1 MCSRCTPSS
10 RAARI
15 FQRSSGW
22 CAAGKSAACGSR
34 ISRVMPRSSMS
45 HGSPAAASWR
55 ERWRD
60 APALWRCSRSGRSEG
75 QAPWRRA
82 ATISTPSER
91 LYRQMDAALAPR
103 LSPGDQDR
111 EIASTVRRERGRLL
125 AFIRASIAD
134 AAEAEDV
141 LQEALYELVLAYR
154 LMQPVEQAGAWLRR
168 VARNRIIDRFR
179 RKRVER
185 RAAGAAE
192 SEAAAPRAAEDE
204 GSLEPVLEDLLPA
217 PDSGPESAVMREVLL
232 AEIEAALA
240 ELPPEQREVF
250 IAHEI
255 EGVSFKELAA
265 RTGVGLN
272 TLLSRKRYAVLYL
285 QERLRAV
292 WDEWLLGSIEMGGL
306 STTNR

>member
-1 MCSRCTPSS
+1 
-10 RAARI
+10 
-15 FQRSSGW
+15 
-22 CAAGKSAACGSR
+22 
-34 ISRVMPRSSMS
+34 
-45 HGSPAAASWR
+45 
-55 ERWRD
+55 
-60 APALWRCSRSGRSEG
+60 
-75 QAPWRRA
+75 
-82 ATISTPSER
+82 
-91 LYRQMDAALAPR
+91 MDAALAR
-103 LSPGDQDR
+103 HLSPGAQDR

-185 RAAGAAE
+185 RAVAAPA
-192 SEAAAPRAAEDE
+192 SEAAAPQAAEDE
-204 GSLEPVLEDLLPA
+204 VSLDPVLEDLLPA
-217 PDSGPESAVMREVLL
+217 PDGGPESAVMRELLL
-232 AEIEAALA
+232 AEIGAALA

-250 IAHEI
+250 VAHEI

-265 RTGVGLN
+265 RTGVSLN

-285 QERLRAV
+285 QERLRVA
-292 WDEWLLGSIEMGGL
+292 WDEWLLS
-306 STTNR
+306 

>member
-1 MCSRCTPSS
+1 
-10 RAARI
+10 
-15 FQRSSGW
+15 
-22 CAAGKSAACGSR
+22 
-34 ISRVMPRSSMS
+34 
-45 HGSPAAASWR
+45 
-55 ERWRD
+55 
-60 APALWRCSRSGRSEG
+60 
-75 QAPWRRA
+75 
-82 ATISTPSER
+82 
-91 LYRQMDAALAPR
+91 MDAALAPR

-125 AFIRASIAD
+125 AFIRGSIAD

-168 VARNRIIDRFR
+168 VAGNRIIDRFR
-179 RKRVER
+179 RRRVER
-185 RAAGAAE
+185 RAPGAAE
-192 SEAAAPRAAEDE
+192 SAAAPRAAQDE

-217 PDSGPESAVMREVLL
+217 PDSGPESAVMRAVLL
-232 AEIEAALA
+232 AAIEAALA

-292 WDEWLLGSIEMGGL
+292 WDEWLLGSIEMGGS
-306 STTNR
+306 STTDR